1 VIRKKRLEC
10 QHTPSMSREPE
21 TGDVRLKNNTMKRL
35 GEKVGSINNTRSVIY
50 KKKLGFNMRTNKM
63 ITDVYV
69 LGFPVI
75 GVVGGEGLGTIIVSP
90 DDEGRWTRKLE
101 LRERLSK
108 PYSFLNRSCERN
120 VLGFSGRES
129 NAVLFLCGPAD
140 GSSTE
145 RPHESRDRGA
155 IFLVSSPV
163 GI

>member
-1 VIRKKRLEC
+1 
-10 QHTPSMSREPE
+10 MSREPE

-120 VLGFSGRES
+120 VLGFSVERAMQFCFFADQLMGPPPRDHTNPETEARS
-129 NAVLFLCGPAD
+129 FLSPAQ
-140 GSSTE
+140 SASE
-145 RPHESRDRGA
+145 RPERGRS
-155 IFLVSSPV
+155 LSSPP
-163 GI
+163 